1 MMKKTMSVALATVL
15 VAGAAQAGT
24 VTLINNA
31 TTGLYNNGIG
41 NLLNGTSAAF
51 PTNTDPT
58 QTFATA
64 PSLVAAAAQLADW
77 LTAPAAPGGTW
88 SATAQAIPGTW
99 AVNSEDAIIYAFDAG
114 NGLTNFSASFG
125 IDNGIFVWLDGVFL
139 GGAMAPGG
147 APAGE
152 YTFTA
157 AALSAGTHYLQVLRE
172 DHGGATGYSINVT
185 ANTVPEP
192 GSLALAGLAL
202 LAASRLRRR
211 A

>member
-1 MMKKTMSVALATVL
+1 MIKKTMGVALATVL
-15 VAGAAQAGT
+15 MAGAAQAGT

-51 PTNTDPT
+51 PTNTDPV

-64 PSLVAAAAQLADW
+64 PSLAAAAAQLGDW
-77 LTAPAAPGGTW
+77 LTSPAAPGGTW

-99 AVNSEDAIIYAFDAG
+99 AVNTEDAIIYAFDAG
-114 NGLTNFSASFG
+114 DGLTSFSASFG

-157 AALSAGTHYLQVLRE
+157 ASVSAGTHYLQILRE